1 MRREPGWHRARRD
14 RLVSMEAQGLILQV
28 RAAERAAIDA
38 ALSGSRA
45 LAIRA
50 LALHPLVPV
59 RGDGDQHPRRLHRTA
74 TRAPGGPR

>member
-1 MRREPGWHRARRD
+1 
-14 RLVSMEAQGLILQV
+14 V

-50 LALHPLVPV
+50 LALHPLVHSVESAGRILDRYLERQPDLAGV
-59 RGDGDQHPRRLHRTA
+59 LR
-74 TRAPGGPR
+74 